1 MGLVSCGLA
10 QAALTS
16 GTYVTE
22 GKGNN
27 GHVVVETTIENGA
40 ITKIE
45 ELRNTD
51 DRRDRY

>member
-1 MGLVSCGLA
+1 MRIKAALLAMGLVSCGLA

-27 GHVVVETTIENGA
+27 GPVVVETTIEMVRSL
-40 ITKIE
+40 KSVS
-45 ELRNTD
+45 
-51 DRRDRY
+51 

>member
-1 MGLVSCGLA
+1 MRIKAVLLAMGLVSCGLA

-27 GHVVVETTIENGA
+27 GHVLSLIH
-40 ITKIE
+40 I
-45 ELRNTD
+45 
-51 DRRDRY
+51 

>member
-1 MGLVSCGLA
+1 MRIKAALLAMGLVSCGLA

-27 GHVVVETTIENGA
+27 GHVVVELPS
-40 ITKIE
+40 KMVRS
-45 ELRNTD
+45 LKSVS
-51 DRRDRY
+51 